1 MGTRERRIRSNE
13 GDLLLTNLFQSSL
26 ADIHGA
32 DSDDVAIAAVG
43 GFGRGELSP
52 GSDLDILIL
61 HRGNLSAEVLSSFV
75 NKILYP
81 LWDKK
86 IKVDHSVRTRSEVR
100 EVIEVDLKV
109 ILGLLDIRLIC
120 GSAALVADVQI
131 DAHDEWR
138 KNSKRR
144 LAELQKSLLERHQR
158 AGELAYLLEPDLKEA
173 RGGLRDIT
181 ALRALN
187 KSGAIAIPMERISVA
202 ESLLSNVREALHIV
216 SGRDKDKLL
225 FQEQDKVA
233 VHLGFADADALMSE
247 VAQAARSVDYLL
259 DSSWYRIAHK
269 GKDGSGRFLRKV
281 RSTTLSRDISV
292 ANKEV
297 TIDIDANFALDPTIG
312 LRACAAAAQLGLPMS
327 MDSLERLSMALTS
340 GVTELPNPWPRDA
353 RENLISLIGAGPA
366 MVQIFEALDQEEI
379 IFHWIPEW
387 RAVRSLPQRNVLHR
401 HTVDRHMV
409 ETAVHAA
416 ALTRKVHR
424 PDLLL
429 FSALF
434 HDIGKGTE
442 EDHSDRGA
450 VLIAPLAQRI
460 GFSESDIRTIQ
471 LLIKHH
477 LLLSA
482 TATRR
487 DLDDP
492 ATITA
497 VADAIPDLQ
506 TLELLHALSIADGE
520 ATGRAAWSD
529 WKASLVAELVKRVEL
544 AITDNTVA
552 EQPELSD
559 DQRAKAESGKLSVSI
574 ENRKNLY
581 AIEVVIPD
589 STGILSTVAGVLNL
603 LRLDVRSA
611 RTKSVG
617 NSAVMEWIVI
627 PDPHAPVL
635 EEEKLHDEITRA
647 LKSRSSLSERI
658 QERIDAYSQLPSIP
672 VPEPVVETFLDA
684 ATDATIIEVRS
695 HDRPALLFGIGDS
708 ISRSNVDI
716 RSAIVTTL
724 GAEAIDT
731 LYVTEI
737 GGGPL
742 TPERAEEVA
751 MRLRAALK

>member
-1 MGTRERRIRSNE
+1 MGTRERRARSNE
-13 GDLLLTNLFQSSL
+13 GDLLLSSL
-26 ADIHGA
+26 FTESGA
-32 DSDDVAIAAVG
+32 NAHEVAIAAVG

-52 GSDLDILIL
+52 GSDLDIVIL
-61 HRGNLSAEVLSSFV
+61 HSGSLPEKDLSDLV

-81 LWDKK
+81 LWDKNIK
-86 IKVDHSVRTRSEVR
+86 IDHSVRTRSEVR
-100 EVIEVDLKV
+100 EAAETDLKV
-109 ILGLLDIRLIC
+109 VLGLLDIRLVC
-120 GSAALVADVQI
+120 GNPDLVAAVQV
-131 DAHDEWR
+131 DAIDEWR

-144 LAELQKSLLERHQR
+144 LPELEKSLNERHER
-158 AGELAYLLEPDLKEA
+158 VGELAYLLEPDLKEA

-181 ALRALN
+181 AIRAIN
-187 KSGAIAIPMERISVA
+187 RSAAISIPIERISFA
-202 ESLLSNVREALHIV
+202 ESILANVREALHIV

-233 VHLGFADADALMSE
+233 KYLDYADADALMSD

-259 DSSWYRIAHK
+259 DSTWYRYAQK
-269 GKDGSGRFLRKV
+269 GKDGAGRFLKKV

-292 ANKEV
+292 ANREV
-297 TIDIDANFALDPTIG
+297 VIDHNSDFSLDPVIG
-312 LRACAAAAQLGLPMS
+312 LRAAASAAQLGLPLS
-327 MDSLERLSMALTS
+327 MDSLARLAQSLGEGA
-340 GVTELPNPWPRDA
+340 GQLPTPWPREA
-353 RENLISLIGAGPA
+353 RESLISLIGAGSA

-387 RAVRSLPQRNVLHR
+387 RSVRSLPQRNVLHR

-409 ETAVHAA
+409 ETAVQAA
-416 ALTRKVHR
+416 ALTRQVHR

-442 EDHSDRGA
+442 EDHSERGER
-450 VLIAPLAQRI
+450 LIEPLAQRI
-460 GFSESDIRTIQ
+460 GFSQPDVETIK
-471 LLIKHH
+471 LLVKHH

-492 ATITA
+492 ATITS
-497 VADAIPDLQ
+497 VADVIPDLQ

-520 ATGRAAWSD
+520 ATGRAAWTE
-529 WKASLVAELVKRVEL
+529 WKASLVSELVTKVEL

-552 EQPELSD
+552 QQPELSD
-559 DQRAKAESGKLSVSI
+559 AQRAKAEAGELSVAI
-574 ENRKNLY
+574 ENRGSVY
-581 AIEVVIPD
+581 AIEIVVPD
-589 STGILSTVAGVLNL
+589 STGLLSTVAGVLNL

-611 RTKSVG
+611 RTKSLSG
-617 NSAVMEWIVI
+617 AAVMEWIVI
-627 PDPHAPVL
+627 PDPNAPELTHKV
-635 EEEKLHDEITRA
+635 LHDELTRA
-647 LKSRSSLSERI
+647 LSSKSSLKARI
-658 QERIDAYSQLPSIP
+658 QERIDAYAQLPTIP
-672 VPEPVVETFLDA
+672 VPEPVVDTFMDA

-708 ISRSNVDI
+708 IMRSNIDI

-751 MRLRAALK
+751 SRLRIALK

>member
-1 MGTRERRIRSNE
+1 MGTRERRARSNE
-13 GDLLLTNLFQSSL
+13 GDLLLSSL
-26 ADIHGA
+26 FTESGA
-32 DSDDVAIAAVG
+32 KAHEVAIAAVG

-52 GSDLDILIL
+52 GSDLDIVIL
-61 HRGNLSAEVLSSFV
+61 HSGSLPENELSDLV

-81 LWDKK
+81 LWDKNIK
-86 IKVDHSVRTRSEVR
+86 IDHSVRTRSEVR
-100 EVIEVDLKV
+100 EAAEIDLKV
-109 ILGLLDIRLIC
+109 VLGLLDIRLVC
-120 GSAALVADVQI
+120 GNPDLVAAVQG
-131 DAHDEWR
+131 DALDEWR

-144 LAELQKSLLERHQR
+144 LAELEQSLTERHQR
-158 AGELAYLLEPDLKEA
+158 VGELAYLLEPDLKEA

-181 ALRALN
+181 AIRAIN
-187 KSGAIAIPMERISVA
+187 KSASISIPIEKISFA
-202 ESLLSNVREALHIV
+202 ESILANVREALHIV

-233 VHLGFADADALMSE
+233 EYLEYADADALMSD

-259 DSSWYRIAHK
+259 DSTWYRYAHK
-269 GKDGSGRFLRKV
+269 DKDGAGRFFKKV

-297 TIDIDANFALDPTIG
+297 VIDPNSDFALDPVIG
-312 LRACAAAAQLGLPMS
+312 LRAAASAAQLGLPLS
-327 MDSLERLSMALTS
+327 MDSLARLAQSLS
-340 GVTELPNPWPRDA
+340 EGVGQLPTPWPREA
-353 RENLISLIGAGPA
+353 RESLISLIGAGNA

-387 RAVRSLPQRNVLHR
+387 KSVRSLPQRNVLHR

-409 ETAVHAA
+409 ETAVQAA
-416 ALTRKVHR
+416 ALTRQVHR

-434 HDIGKGTE
+434 HDIGKGTQ
-442 EDHSDRGA
+442 EDHSERGER
-450 VLIAPLAQRI
+450 LIEPLAQRI
-460 GFSESDIRTIQ
+460 GFSQTDVETIK
-471 LLIKHH
+471 LLVKHH

-492 ATITA
+492 ATITS
-497 VADAIPDLQ
+497 VADVIPDLQ

-520 ATGRAAWSD
+520 ATGRAAWTE
-529 WKASLVAELVKRVEL
+529 WKASLVSELVTKVEL

-552 EQPELSD
+552 QQPEPSD
-559 DQRAKAESGKLSVSI
+559 AQRAKAEAGELSVAI
-574 ENRKNLY
+574 DNRGSVY
-581 AIEVVIPD
+581 AIEIVVPD
-589 STGILSTVAGVLNL
+589 STGLLSTVAGVLNL

-611 RTKSVG
+611 RTKSLSG
-617 NSAVMEWIVI
+617 AAVMEWIVI
-627 PDPHAPVL
+627 PDPNAPELTNKV
-635 EEEKLHDEITRA
+635 LHDELSRA
-647 LKSRSSLSERI
+647 LSSKSSLKERI
-658 QERIDAYSQLPSIP
+658 QERIDAYAQLPSIP
-672 VPEPVVETFLDA
+672 VPEPVVDTFMDA

-708 ISRSNVDI
+708 IMRSNIDI

-751 MRLRAALK
+751 TRLRTALK